1 MFYVLTHQSFGFVG
15 RPCVHACKNG
25 RNFGKLCNIYVK
37 YWVRIVGWSAVGIDG
52 SNMVWRVR
60 ERGRDLCMFH
70 VGVLLEDEGL
80 IEVTIVSMSDCID
93 HFYVSIA
100 ASA

>member
-1 MFYVLTHQSFGFVG
+1 MKRVVAQSFDFVG
-15 RPCVHACKNG
+15 RPCVHDCKNG
-25 RNFGKLCNIYVK
+25 RNFRKWWIICVK

-52 SNMVWRVR
+52 SNIVWGVR

-80 IEVTIVSMSDCID
+80 IEVTNVSMSDCID